1 MSDDLQ
7 RRVIRARQN
16 ITGLSQCITTL
27 LNYPDSC
34 SETGY
39 ALLLVR
45 ADAQLG
51 RLQRQLH
58 IRKAIPLPPDVQ
70 SLSFSHYV

>member
-16 ITGLSQCITTL
+16 ITGLSQCVTTL
-27 LNYPDSC
+27 LNYPDSW
-34 SETGY
+34 SETGH

-45 ADAQLG
+45 ADTQFG
-51 RLQRQLH
+51 RLQRQLR
-58 IRKAIPLPPDVQ
+58 IRKVVNLPPDVQ
-70 SLSFSHYV
+70 NLPFSHYV